1 MIHVLRE
8 VWGSSQSIASS
19 EDCWQNANMVSGKGI
34 TINICFPLEAM
45 FFPVVVYGCEK
56 LKNSGL
62 ISWIQLD
69 WFPLDLKIK
78 QSVLKEISPEYSLD
92 GMMLKLKLQHFGH
105 LIKRADSFQETLMLG
120 KIEGK
125 RISGW
130 QRMRWL
136 DSITDSMDINL
147 SKLHETVEPVM
158 QQSTESQRVG
168 HNLATEQQLPM
179 ICYFPGGSVVKNLP
193 ANAGHSGNT
202 CSIPGSGK
210 PPWRSSWQP
219 TSIFLPR
226 KSHGLRRLGATVH
239 RFAKSQTQLSEWTI
253 SQMWVKSSDV
263 MLSSVLWALKDWNL
277 IMRILAATK
286 WKIRWVADAGRW
298 EKNPVRDT

>member
-1 MIHVLRE
+1 MGFGFRCGWTQMIHVLRE

-105 LIKRADSFQETLMLG
+105 LIKRADSFQKTLMLG

-147 SKLHETVEPVM
+147 SKLQEIVKDREAWCAAV
-158 QQSTESQRVG
+158 
-168 HNLATEQQLPM
+168 
-179 ICYFPGGSVVKNLP
+179 PGVIK
-193 ANAGHSGNT
+193 
-202 CSIPGSGK
+202 
-210 PPWRSSWQP
+210 SW
-219 TSIFLPR
+219 TWLSDWT
-226 KSHGLRRLGATVH
+226 ATVTVWLTL
-239 RFAKSQTQLSEWTI
+239 R
-253 SQMWVKSSDV
+253 
-263 MLSSVLWALKDWNL
+263 LWNS
-277 IMRILAATK
+277 
-286 WKIRWVADAGRW
+286 
-298 EKNPVRDT
+298 